1 MFASSGTVL
10 KIQAIDQ
17 NQIETLSTFGLPK
30 LTRQLKIAQISW
42 CYDNSYIAMV
52 QEGSH
57 PHIVNVKDKQNI
69 SLVHTIQAL
78 RNVTALTFKNNTKR
92 YIALG
97 TQYGEVHVYDTKSR
111 SLQKKIDKFDSA
123 IRILEFSLRDDMLA
137 IATENALFVYIEQ
150 IGSNGEFVREMM
162 LPACS
167 AVRFHPSLNEILA
180 FGTSDG
186 HVTIKDMAKDEETV
200 VGQRHTDKV
209 TGIAFTPDKKV
220 MVTAGSDKKICI
232 FDFISKECLFRMN
245 IHNGATSL
253 DISWDNQMMAIGL
266 EDGTVYVYNIRD
278 PLKPLI
284 CPNSHNGPVHKV
296 AFERGP
302 VDVEQVRHNTLDK
315 NSGTTLNDSEI
326 SECQVEQIFSR
337 GDGEKYQDALEA
349 RMEEKLRK
357 EMLRMVKSHMVYL
370 ERKLM
375 EHCAKFQEFMDSE
388 FSSLHTAMARW
399 DIFNLGD
406 LPQIAQVIDSADV
419 KSSVRK

>member
-10 KIQAIDQ
+10 KIQAFDQ
-17 NQIETLSTFGLPK
+17 NQVETLSTFELPK
-30 LTRQLKIAQISW
+30 LTRQLKIAQVSW
-42 CYDNSYIAMV
+42 CYDNSYIAIV

-57 PHIVNVKDKQNI
+57 PHIINVKDKQNI
-69 SLVHTIQAL
+69 GLVHTIQAL
-78 RNVTALTFKNNTKR
+78 RNVTALCFKNNTKR

-97 TQYGEVHVYDTKSR
+97 TQYGEVHIYDTKSR
-111 SLQKKIDKFDSA
+111 SLQRKVDKFDSA
-123 IRILEFSLRDDMLA
+123 IKTVEFSVRDDMLA

-150 IGSNGEFVREMM
+150 ISASGEFVREMM

-180 FGTSDG
+180 FGTTDG
-186 HVTIKDMAKDEETV
+186 HLTIKNMAKDEETV
-200 VGQRHTDKV
+200 VTQRHTGKV
-209 TGIAFTPDKKV
+209 TGIAFTPDKKI

-232 FDFISKECLFRMN
+232 FDFTTKECFFRMN
-245 IHNGATSL
+245 IHNAATSL

-266 EDGTVYVYNIRD
+266 EDGSVYMYNIRD

-284 CPNSHNGPVHKV
+284 CSNAHNGPVHKI

-302 VDVEQVRHNTLDK
+302 VDVDQVRPNTLDK

-326 SECQVEQIFSR
+326 SECQVEQIYSR
-337 GDGEKYQDALEA
+337 GDGERYHDALEA
-349 RMEEKLRK
+349 RMEEKLRR

-370 ERKLM
+370 EKKLI

-388 FSSLHTAMARW
+388 FASLHNAMARW

-406 LPQIAQVIDSADV
+406 LPQIAQVIDNADV
-419 KSSVRK
+419 KSTARK